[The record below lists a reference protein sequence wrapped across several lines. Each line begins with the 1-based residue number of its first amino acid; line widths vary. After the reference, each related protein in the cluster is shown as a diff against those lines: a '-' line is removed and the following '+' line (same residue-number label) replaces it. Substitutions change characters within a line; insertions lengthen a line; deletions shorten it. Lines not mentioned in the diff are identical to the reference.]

1 MSSTRNNPKENDVSL
16 DDYMAAQMELDAL
29 RREHGLAPE
38 EKGLSRMISSFF
50 QRRESRKKVLLSRKK
65 LLLLAVFT
73 GWMGGHRF
81 YARQYKLAVFYL
93 LLFWTGLPAAMT
105 IIDLMEFI
113 PIPPDEDGNILI

>member
-1 MSSTRNNPKENDVSL
+1 MSNVKHNPRDNDVSL
-16 DDYMAAQMELDAL
+16 DDYVAAQMELNAL
-29 RREHGLAPE
+29 RQERGLAPE

-50 QRRESRKKVLLSRKK
+50 ERRENRQKVLVSRKK

-81 YARQYKLAVFYL
+81 YARQYKLGIFYL
-93 LLFWTGLPAAMT
+93 LLSWTGLPAAMT

-113 PIPPDEDGNILI
+113 PVPPDGDGNILV